1 MEAHLPIRA
10 EVRRATANDL
20 RAEGSFIPHHCQI
33 QISSVLYSGD
43 EGEIVC
49 GISPKDSK
57 EAVVISLTHLKI
69 PYGHPLEK
77 EIRAYQK
84 ARSKGLR

>member
-1 MEAHLPIRA
+1 MNQTRP
-10 EVRRATANDL
+10 L
-20 RAEGSFIPHHCQI
+20 RPKTR
-33 QISSVLYSGD
+33 D
-43 EGEIVC
+43 EGGIIC

-57 EAVVISLTHLKI
+57 EAVVVSLTHLKI